1 MKKII
6 RLTESDLV
14 QIVKRTI
21 NEMDK
26 DMTETDIKTME
37 MFGHCLGRTEEPCKY
52 TVKDLEYEILDD
64 DFDIDNKLKRIGL
77 KLTKSSQD
85 ADGFVEYRIWDNDVY
100 WQKYDAYRQKFKLD

>member
-1 MKKII
+1 MKKVI

-14 QIVKRTI
+14 RIVKRTI

-26 DMTETDIKTME
+26 DMTETNIKTTME

-52 TVKDLEYEILDD
+52 TVKDLYYEILDD
-64 DFDIDNKLKRIGL
+64 DPDIDKKLKRIGL

-85 ADGFVEYRIWDNDVY
+85 ADGFVEYRIWNNDVY
-100 WQKYDAYRQKFKLD
+100 RQVYNLE

>member
-1 MKKII
+1 MKKVI

-14 QIVKRTI
+14 RIVKRTI

-52 TVKDLEYEILDD
+52 TVKDLYYEILDD
-64 DFDIDNKLKRIGL
+64 DPDIEKKLKRIGL
-77 KLTKSSQD
+77 KLTKSSND
-85 ADGFVEYRIWDNDVY
+85 SDGFVEYKIWDNDVY
-100 WQKYDAYRQKFKLD
+100 RQVYNL